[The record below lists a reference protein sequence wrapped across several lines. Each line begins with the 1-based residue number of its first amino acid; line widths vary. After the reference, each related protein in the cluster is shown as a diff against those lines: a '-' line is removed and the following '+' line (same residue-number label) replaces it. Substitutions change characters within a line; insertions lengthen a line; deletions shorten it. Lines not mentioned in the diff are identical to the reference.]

1 MVKVLMLYNRVCVH
15 KQNRELYYLPVK
27 HYLFNSEDKNKE
39 RPWISKVQSL
49 SKNLT
54 WCRRRTS
61 VTEQSLNNNMDY
73 LSPWSLMCSAVC
85 MNHMQSHPKHTL
97 RGSDH
102 SGSSWKQTRWKLN
115 KSQVMCCPSEQ
126 VDLMLVKYC
135 FYSSGWKFFPTSFS
149 KQYMSSVP
157 CLLLFEFIHSLF
169 TVQTLESVS
178 RWSVPSGSHMSI
190 CCFLI
195 AQSHKLQNMAK
206 IFNTESRL
214 FSSQDCF

>member
-1 MVKVLMLYNRVCVH
+1 MPLMSVLWLIWKVVSHFPGKFPSHDDCLLVLSVIIPYHRPQLMVKVLMLYNHVCVH
-15 KQNRELYYLPVK
+15 KQSRELYYLPVK
-27 HYLFNSEDKNKE
+27 HDLFNSEDKKWFNKE

-97 RGSDH
+97 RCSDH

-135 FYSSGWKFFPTSFS
+135 FYSSGWKFFPASF
-149 KQYMSSVP
+149 
-157 CLLLFEFIHSLF
+157 CFI
-169 TVQTLESVS
+169 
-178 RWSVPSGSHMSI
+178 
-190 CCFLI
+190 
-195 AQSHKLQNMAK
+195 
-206 IFNTESRL
+206 
-214 FSSQDCF
+214 

>member
-1 MVKVLMLYNRVCVH
+1 MPLMSVLWLMESVSFPWEISQPWWLPARACFICHHPLSLTTAQVLMLYNRVFVH
-15 KQNRELYYLPVK
+15 KQSRELYYLPVK
-27 HYLFNSEDKNKE
+27 HYLFNSEDKKWFNKE

-97 RGSDH
+97 RCSDH

-135 FYSSGWKFFPTSFS
+135 FYSSGWKFFPTSF
-149 KQYMSSVP
+149 
-157 CLLLFEFIHSLF
+157 CFI
-169 TVQTLESVS
+169 
-178 RWSVPSGSHMSI
+178 
-190 CCFLI
+190 
-195 AQSHKLQNMAK
+195 
-206 IFNTESRL
+206 
-214 FSSQDCF
+214 

>member
-1 MVKVLMLYNRVCVH
+1 MLYNRVFVH
-15 KQNRELYYLPVK
+15 KQSRELYYLPVK
-27 HYLFNSEDKNKE
+27 HYLFNSEDKKRFNKE

-97 RGSDH
+97 RCSDH

-135 FYSSGWKFFPTSFS
+135 FYSSGWKFFPTSF
-149 KQYMSSVP
+149 
-157 CLLLFEFIHSLF
+157 CFI
-169 TVQTLESVS
+169 
-178 RWSVPSGSHMSI
+178 
-190 CCFLI
+190 
-195 AQSHKLQNMAK
+195 
-206 IFNTESRL
+206 
-214 FSSQDCF
+214 